1 MRLLL
6 SGIFDRYPT
15 LQVISGHWG
24 EMLPF
29 YLQRLDDSIPQE
41 ASGLTRTL
49 TETFRQQ
56 VFVTPSGMLTRP
68 HFDFVY
74 KLVGA
79 ERIVFT
85 LDYPY
90 QSLGGAR
97 DFLANLNISQ
107 AEKEQIAFQN
117 AEKLLGL

>member
-1 MRLLL
+1 MPLYLLPGIPVPAVQTAYYSGFSPEVNARLAMFGWGWHHEAGIHLLRLLL

-49 TETFRQQ
+49 TETFSQQ
-56 VFVTPSGMLTRP
+56 VFVTPQRYAHP
-68 HFDFVY
+68 
-74 KLVGA
+74 A
-79 ERIVFT
+79 VF
-85 LDYPY
+85 
-90 QSLGGAR
+90 
-97 DFLANLNISQ
+97 
-107 AEKEQIAFQN
+107 
-117 AEKLLGL
+117 

>member
-1 MRLLL
+1 
-6 SGIFDRYPT
+6 
-15 LQVISGHWG
+15 
-24 EMLPF
+24 
-29 YLQRLDDSIPQE
+29 
-41 ASGLTRTL
+41 
-49 TETFRQQ
+49 
-56 VFVTPSGMLTRP
+56 MLTRP
-68 HFDFVY
+68 YFDFVY

-79 ERIVFT
+79 ERIVFS

-90 QSLGGAR
+90 QSLDGAR